1 MQTEANSG
9 FALRWSIIMDPGKGM
24 AARGFALAELVLLPL
39 SFATF
44 AYVVLEAV
52 LGWFGMGLAGHLPLW
67 LSKWAL
73 PVLVAAAIGY
83 VTIWLAILMLF
94 KPYERHKWLFIWQ
107 QGLLPRNK
115 ANMAREI
122 GLKVG
127 TELLP
132 PEALINEFEGEIRDY
147 LARPEVMAKARDMVQ
162 EMLKRHESDVV
173 SLLVPQIENAVG
185 GVLERFVTPDQLRSF
200 WDETLAPRLNDP
212 ETREFLAKK
221 IVEVIEANA
230 PELVESIR
238 ARLKEYLLAKMPIPD
253 LLSGIKET
261 VADFVL
267 DFFADTDTIRMM
279 LSDWLCQQTTQDMF
293 RDKLLQAGDKVGEW
307 LRSEQGREKLEGFVG
322 EMKRKGR
329 EFIAQYVR
337 EALPRLVS
345 QAFASE
351 KLWEWVE
358 RTALPNAKDRLLVYL
373 DENRDFLVEKLR
385 LAERV
390 EAAIN
395 AQDIAR
401 FHKMLNDVAAQH
413 LSAIQVLGYALG
425 AVVGA
430 VQLLAR

>member
-1 MQTEANSG
+1 MQNEANTG
-9 FALRWSIIMDPGKGM
+9 LALRWSIVKDPGKGM

-44 AYVVLEAV
+44 AYVVLEAA

-83 VTIWLAILMLF
+83 VTNWLAILMLF

-147 LARPEVMAKARDMVQ
+147 LARPELMAKARDMVQ

-173 SLLVPQIENAVG
+173 SLLVPQIESAVG

-221 IVEVIEANA
+221 IVEAIEANA

-238 ARLKEYLLAKMPIPD
+238 ARLKEYLLEKMPIPD
-253 LLSGIKET
+253 LLSGFKET

-267 DFFADTDTIRMM
+267 AFFADTDTIRMM

-307 LRSEQGREKLEGFVG
+307 LRSEQGREKLEGFAG
-322 EMKRKGR
+322 EMKQKGR